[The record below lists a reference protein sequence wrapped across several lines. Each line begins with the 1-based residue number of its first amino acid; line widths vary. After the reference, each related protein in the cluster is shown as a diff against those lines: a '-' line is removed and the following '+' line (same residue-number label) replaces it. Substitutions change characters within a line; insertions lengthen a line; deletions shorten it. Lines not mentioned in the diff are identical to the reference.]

1 MANSLVLTV
10 DLGTSGPKVCVFDAQ
25 AKLIDS
31 AFCETQLILTPDG
44 GVEQEPQDWLNA
56 IFKAYDVIRQRGK
69 FNPSEIDAFGITSQW
84 SGTVAIDKEGKPLM
98 NGIIWMDSRGAEYA
112 QKLTDGFFKVD
123 GYDVFKILKWIS
135 ITGGGPTKS
144 GKDSIAHIL
153 YLKHKRPDVYNN
165 AQFFLEPKD
174 YLNYYFTGRVCAS
187 FDSITL
193 HWITDNRN
201 INNICYHDGLIKQT
215 GIDKSKL
222 PELVVTNSVIGNI
235 RKEVAEKLGLR
246 NDVQVV
252 SGSGDTHSAA
262 VGSGAVKDFE
272 AHMYV
277 GTSGWMLCH
286 VPFKKT
292 DLFHN
297 MAAIPSALPG
307 RYLLINEQETAGACL
322 NFVKNNL
329 LFANDEIAQQTS
341 PKDFYKL
348 ADEAVKNVPAGSNG
362 VMFTPWLNGERSP
375 VDDHHTRASFIN
387 LSLKNTRA
395 DIIRSVFE
403 GIANNNRWLMKYA
416 EKMIDKQFEAIR
428 FIGGG
433 ANSEV
438 WCQIMADVLNREIL
452 QVEDPISAN
461 SRGQALLALCATGK
475 MKVEDIGSYVHVR
488 KTFSPNPAHRS
499 IYDERFAIYETIYK
513 KQKGIFARLNS

>member
-1 MANSLVLTV
+1 MASSLVLTV
-10 DLGTSGPKVCVFDAQ
+10 DLGTSGPKVCVFNEKAQ
-25 AKLIDS
+25 LIDA
-31 AFCETQLILTPDG
+31 AFCETQLIHTPDG
-44 GVEQEPQDWLNA
+44 GVEQAPQDWLNA
-56 IFKAYDVIRQRGK
+56 VFSAYDIIRKRGQFDPK
-69 FNPSEIDAFGITSQW
+69 EIDSFGITSQW
-84 SGTVAIDKEGKPLM
+84 SGTVAIDKAGNPLM
-98 NGIIWMDSRGAEYA
+98 NSIIWMDSRGAEYA
-112 QKLTDGFFKVD
+112 QQLTDGFFKID
-123 GYDVFKILKWIS
+123 GYDVFKILKWIN

-153 YLKHKRPDVYNN
+153 YLKHKRPDVYDN
-165 AQFFLEPKD
+165 AEYFLEPKD
-174 YLNYYFTGRVCAS
+174 YLNYFFTGRVCAS

-201 INNICYHDGLIKQT
+201 INNIRYHDGLIKQT

-222 PELVVTNSVIGNI
+222 PELVPTNSIIGNI
-235 RKEVAEKLGLR
+235 KSELAEKLGLR
-246 NDVQVV
+246 SDVKVV

-297 MAAIPSALPG
+297 MAAIPSAIPG

-329 LFANDEIAQQTS
+329 LFSNDEIAQNNAPS
-341 PKDFYKL
+341 DFYKL
-348 ADEAVKNVPAGSNG
+348 ADEAVKKVPPGSNG

-395 DIIRSVFE
+395 DIIRAVFE

-416 EKMIDKQFEAIR
+416 EKMISKQFEAIR

-433 ANSEV
+433 ANSQV

-475 MKVEDIGSYVHVR
+475 MKIEDIGKFVHVQ
-488 KTFSPNPAHRS
+488 KTFSPNSAHRNL
-499 IYDERFAIYETIYK
+499 YDERFEVYQSIYN
-513 KQKGIFARLNS
+513 KQKGIFRRLNG